1 MRVKQKK
8 LNKIAHSIS
17 IIKTPRAIISKT
29 SIIWWAAFSL
39 SWFKLKN
46 KIEAAV
52 DMGTDDCV
60 VDSNA
65 FLKET
70 IDGIWFK

>member
-1 MRVKQKK
+1 
-8 LNKIAHSIS
+8 
-17 IIKTPRAIISKT
+17 
-29 SIIWWAAFSL
+29 
-39 SWFKLKN
+39 
-46 KIEAAV
+46 
-52 DMGTDDCV
+52 MGTDDCV

>member
-1 MRVKQKK
+1 MSG
-8 LNKIAHSIS
+8 LLFILI
-17 IIKTPRAIISKT
+17 
-29 SIIWWAAFSL
+29 
-39 SWFKLKN
+39 KLKN

-52 DMGTDDCV
+52 DIGTDDCV

-70 IDGIWFK
+70 IDGI